1 MTDRL
6 FDRLSGALAGRNTL
20 ERELGPSRHQ
30 ARCLWA
36 MVTVALLAGCQP
48 QARRLLLLDE
58 ALTYGPELEATARPW
73 QRAGYSVEYRRYYPH
88 LTRDDLHRYR
98 VVMVLGGHRPAS
110 ATDALDVGDLAILT
124 EWTLRGGVVVLG
136 YSPGDS
142 GTFDRWLMNRWLA
155 WSGAGISIGD
165 FQQPDGAAGAP
176 PQARAVLT
184 SGLRGT
190 GFGAFPAG
198 TTDPLLVTDEAQV
211 IARTG
216 EGALARPPETDGAL
230 PADAAIVAASRV
242 ADGLVI
248 VVSRP
253 VLDALGRGATLD
265 QSTNAPS
272 APAGTQAFLVA
283 LARWTRRPAEWAR
296 IPTAGPRV
304 PLRLAG
310 GPLPVIR
317 RSPRERPPE
326 GVTVERLARR
336 RTPAPRQPATSVPT
350 WITRQ
355 GVRGLQ
361 ADFPALSPATPG
373 LARLAA
379 LDSLATLLDIGAFN
393 ALITDAHVA
402 PLADSTRGQR
412 WERDALRDAWRQVTE
427 RLQPTSVRWIPLVL
441 PRGLRTPTDSTAAP
455 VEDCAMDPA
464 LWTRL
469 TSGARVLA
477 RLAARH
483 IDLIPAI
490 GFGLDETTRRWSG
503 PAFCDATWEAGLGAL
518 ARNSIVSRQ
527 RVARL
532 TAVPLAARYDSLL
545 DGGLLAAYDSA
556 VTQVVVQRAAALRA
570 DLSRIRRT
578 LLFAIVLDR
587 SPTDWF
593 TRSLVRGLSTPGTP
607 VVLFSPDRRAREMLE
622 AMGEVNLVH
631 AIRLDPDVLLSG
643 GEGGLSHAVFNDQD
657 GFWLGPAE
665 SLFAGP
671 SDSLAR
677 QARRLTKE
685 R

>member
-1 MTDRL
+1 M
-6 FDRLSGALAGRNTL
+6 S
-20 ERELGPSRHQ
+20 
-30 ARCLWA
+30 ARCLGA
-36 MVTVALLAGCQP
+36 MMSVALLAGCQP
-48 QARRLLLLDE
+48 QARRLLMLDE
-58 ALTYGPELEATARPW
+58 ALTPGAELEATARPW
-73 QRAGYSVEYRRYYPH
+73 ELAGYSVEYRQYYPH

-98 VVMVLGGHRPAS
+98 VVMVLGGHRPLA
-110 ATDALDVGDLAILT
+110 ATDALDAGDLAILT

-136 YSPGDS
+136 YPPGES

-165 FQQPDGAAGAP
+165 FPPQNGAAAAAP

-190 GFGAFPAG
+190 GFDAFPVG
-198 TTDPLLVTDEAQV
+198 TTDPLLVTDDAQV

-216 EGALARPPETDGAL
+216 VGALTRSPGTERTVHDGV
-230 PADAAIVAASRV
+230 AIVAASRV

-253 VLDALGRGATLD
+253 VLDALGRGTTVDRSA
-265 QSTNAPS
+265 NASS
-272 APAGTQAFLVA
+272 APAGTQTFLVA
-283 LARWTRRPAEWAR
+283 LARWTRRPAEWSH

-310 GPLPVIR
+310 GPLPVIH

-336 RTPAPRQPATSVPT
+336 HRPAPPQPANSVPT

-361 ADFPALSPATPG
+361 ADFPALSPATPRS
-373 LARLAA
+373 ARLAA
-379 LDSLATLLDIGAFN
+379 LDSLATLLDAGAFN

-402 PLADSTRGQR
+402 SLADSTRVQR
-412 WERDALRDAWRQVTE
+412 WERDALRNAWQQVTE

-441 PRGLRTPTDSTAAP
+441 PRGLRTPTDSAAP
-455 VEDCAMDPA
+455 VEDCAMDPV
-464 LWTRL
+464 LWSRL

-477 RLAARH
+477 RLAARYT
-483 IDLIPAI
+483 DLIPAI
-490 GFGLDETTRRWSG
+490 GFGLDETTRRSG
-503 PAFCDATWEAGLGAL
+503 AAFCDATWQAGLGAL
-518 ARNSIVSRQ
+518 ARNSGLTRQ
-527 RVARL
+527 RLARL

-545 DGGLLAAYDSA
+545 DGGLLAAYDSG
-556 VTQVVVQRAAALRA
+556 VTRVVVQRAAALRA

-587 SPTDWF
+587 SPSDWF
-593 TRSLVRGLSTPGTP
+593 TRSLVRGLSTPGAP
-607 VVLFSPDRRAREMLE
+607 VLLFSPDRRVREMVE
-622 AMGEVNLVH
+622 AMGDVNLVH
-631 AIRLDPDVLLSG
+631 AVRLDPGELLSG
-643 GEGGLSHAVFNDQD
+643 GEAGLSHAVFNDQD

-665 SLFAGP
+665 SLLAGP

-677 QARRLTKE
+677 QVRRLTKE

>member
-1 MTDRL
+1 MNARSL
-6 FDRLSGALAGRNTL
+6 GAVA
-20 ERELGPSRHQ
+20 S
-30 ARCLWA
+30 
-36 MVTVALLAGCQP
+36 VALLSACQP

-58 ALTYGPELEATARPW
+58 ALTQGAELEATARPW

-98 VVMVLGGHRPAS
+98 VVMILGGHRPSA

-124 EWTLRGGVVVLG
+124 EWTQGGGVVVLG
-136 YSPGDS
+136 YPPGGS
-142 GTFDRWLMNRWLA
+142 GTFDRWLMNRWLD

-165 FQQPDGAAGAP
+165 VTLADGAGAAASP
-176 PQARAVLT
+176 SARPVLT

-190 GFGAFPAG
+190 GFDAFPAG
-198 TTDPLLVTDEAQV
+198 ASDALLVTDDARV
-211 IARTG
+211 IARSG
-216 EGALARPPETDGAL
+216 EGARVRSPGPEHAARP
-230 PADAAIVAASRV
+230 DAAIVAASRV
-242 ADGLVI
+242 GDGLVV

-253 VLDALGRGATLD
+253 VLGALGQRATPD
-265 QSTNAPS
+265 QSVIAP
-272 APAGTQAFLVA
+272 AARAGTQAFLVA

-310 GPLPVIR
+310 GPLPVTL
-317 RSPRERPPE
+317 RSPRERPPD

-336 RTPAPRQPATSVPT
+336 HLPVPPLPARSVPA

-361 ADFPALSPATPG
+361 AAFPALSPTTRGA
-373 LARLAA
+373 ARHAA

-393 ALITDAHVA
+393 ALITNAYVA
-402 PLADSTRGQR
+402 PLADSTGTQR
-412 WERDALRDAWRQVTE
+412 WERDALRDAWRVVTE
-427 RLQPTSVRWIPLVL
+427 RLQSTSVRWIPLVL
-441 PRGLRTPTDSTAAP
+441 PLGLRTSDSATA
-455 VEDCAMDPA
+455 EDCALDPA
-464 LWTRL
+464 LWSRL
-469 TSGARVLA
+469 ASGARVLA

-483 IDLIPAI
+483 PDLIPAV
-490 GFGLDETTRRWSG
+490 GFGLDETTRSWSG
-503 PAFCDATWEAGLGAL
+503 PAFCDATWQAGLGAL
-518 ARNSIVSRQ
+518 SRNATLTRQ
-527 RVARL
+527 RLARL
-532 TAVPLAARYDSLL
+532 SAVPVAARYDSLL
-545 DGGLLAAYDSA
+545 EGGLLAAYDSG
-556 VTQVVVQRAAALRA
+556 VTRVVVQRAATLRA

-578 LLFAIVLDR
+578 LLFAIVVDR

-607 VVLFSPDRRAREMLE
+607 VLLFSPDRRARETLE
-622 AMGEVNLVH
+622 AMGDVNLLH
-631 AIRLDPDVLLSG
+631 AVRLDPDEILSG
-643 GEGGLSHAVFNDQD
+643 GVARLGHALFNDQV

-665 SLFAGP
+665 SILAGP

-677 QARRLTKE
+677 QVRRLTKE

>member
-1 MTDRL
+1 M
-6 FDRLSGALAGRNTL
+6 S
-20 ERELGPSRHQ
+20 
-30 ARCLWA
+30 ARCLGA
-36 MVTVALLAGCQP
+36 MLSVAFLAGCQP

-58 ALTYGPELEATARPW
+58 ALTQGAELEATARPW
-73 QRAGYSVEYRRYYPH
+73 QRAGYAVEYRRYYPH

-98 VVMVLGGHRPAS
+98 VVMVLGGYRPTA
-110 ATDALDVGDLAILT
+110 ATDALDAGDLAILT

-136 YSPGDS
+136 YPPGDS

-155 WSGAGISIGD
+155 WTGAGISIGD
-165 FQQPDGAAGAP
+165 FPLQNDAAAAAP

-190 GFGAFPAG
+190 GFDAFPVGA
-198 TTDPLLVTDEAQV
+198 TDPLLVTDDARV

-216 EGALARPPETDGAL
+216 EGTLTPSPESNRAVH
-230 PADAAIVAASRV
+230 ASAAIVAASRV
-242 ADGLVI
+242 DDGLVI

-253 VLDALGRGATLD
+253 VLDALGRGTTLD
-265 QSTNAPS
+265 RSTNASS

-296 IPTAGPRV
+296 IPTAGPRL
-304 PLRLAG
+304 PLRFAG
-310 GPLPVIR
+310 GPLPVIH

-326 GVTVERLARR
+326 GVTVERLAGR
-336 RTPAPRQPATSVPT
+336 RTPAPPQPASSVPA

-361 ADFPALSPATPG
+361 ADFPALAPATPG
-373 LARLAA
+373 VARLAA

-402 PLADSTRGQR
+402 SLADSTRVQR
-412 WERDALRDAWRQVTE
+412 WERDALRNAWRQVTE
-427 RLQPTSVRWIPLVL
+427 RLQSTSVHWIPLVL

-455 VEDCAMDPA
+455 VGDCAMDPA
-464 LWTRL
+464 LWSRL

-483 IDLIPAI
+483 TDLIPAI
-490 GFGLDETTRRWSG
+490 GLGLDETTRRWSG
-503 PAFCDATWEAGLGAL
+503 AAFCDATWQAGLGAL
-518 ARNSIVSRQ
+518 ARSSTLTRQ
-527 RVARL
+527 RLERL
-532 TAVPLAARYDSLL
+532 TAVPIAARYDSLL
-545 DGGLLAAYDSA
+545 DGGLLAAYDSGVA
-556 VTQVVVQRAAALRA
+556 RVVAQRAAALRA

-593 TRSLVRGLSTPGTP
+593 TRSLVRGLSTPETP
-607 VVLFSPDRRAREMLE
+607 VLLFSPDRRAREMLE
-622 AMGEVNLVH
+622 AMGDVNLVH
-631 AIRLDPDVLLSG
+631 AMRLDPGELLSG
-643 GEGGLSHAVFNDQD
+643 GDAGLSHAVFNDQD
-657 GFWLGPAE
+657 GFWLGHAE
-665 SLFAGP
+665 SLLAGP

-677 QARRLTKE
+677 QVRRLAKE

>member
-1 MTDRL
+1 M
-6 FDRLSGALAGRNTL
+6 N
-20 ERELGPSRHQ
+20 
-30 ARCLWA
+30 ARCLGA
-36 MVTVALLAGCQP
+36 MLSVALLTGCQP

-58 ALTYGPELEATARPW
+58 ALTQGSELDATARPW

-98 VVMVLGGHRPAS
+98 VVMVLGGHRPSA

-136 YSPGDS
+136 YPPGDS

-165 FQQPDGAAGAP
+165 FTLQDGAAAAGP
-176 PQARAVLT
+176 PRARAVLT

-190 GFGAFPAG
+190 GFDAFPAG
-198 TTDPLLVTDEAQV
+198 TTDPLLVTDDAQV
-211 IARTG
+211 IARTV
-216 EGALARPPETDGAL
+216 EAALVQSPGTERAARAGV
-230 PADAAIVAASRV
+230 AIVAASRV

-253 VLDALGRGATLD
+253 VLDALGQGATLA

-296 IPTAGPRV
+296 IPTAGTRV

-310 GPLPVIR
+310 GPLPVTR

-336 RTPAPRQPATSVPT
+336 HTLAPPQPASSVPA

-373 LARLAA
+373 VARLAA

-402 PLADSTRGQR
+402 SLADSTRVQR

-427 RLQPTSVRWIPLVL
+427 RLQTTSVRWVPIVL
-441 PRGLRTPTDSTAAP
+441 PRGLRTPTDSAQAP
-455 VEDCAMDPA
+455 AEDCALDPA
-464 LWTRL
+464 LWSRL
-469 TSGARVLA
+469 ASGARVLA

-483 IDLIPAI
+483 TDLIPAI

-503 PAFCDATWEAGLGAL
+503 PAFCDAAWQAGLGAL
-518 ARNSIVSRQ
+518 ARNSTLTRQ
-527 RVARL
+527 RLARL

-545 DGGLLAAYDSA
+545 EGGLLAAYDSG
-556 VTQVVVQRAAALRA
+556 VTRVVVQRAAALRA
-570 DLSRIRRT
+570 DLGRIRRT

-607 VVLFSPDRRAREMLE
+607 ILLFSPDRRARETLE
-622 AMGEVNLVH
+622 AMGDVNLVH
-631 AIRLDPDVLLSG
+631 ALRLDPHDLLSG
-643 GEGGLSHAVFNDQD
+643 GVAGLSHAVFNDQD
-657 GFWLGPAE
+657 GFWLGSGEAI
-665 SLFAGP
+665 LAGP

-677 QARRLTKE
+677 QVRRLTKE